1 LRIRKFIENSI
12 LPATAQR
19 FENEEGQANDIHS
32 PSPEEAN
39 NMTQPELQYYC
50 PQCLEK
56 SLFWFLFWNEHTL
69 LYQCL
74 NPGCRRRFAGGLT
87 GELVEITESALN
99 GRKPQVESTPSI
111 ASGTRKKPWRYLVP
125 LLMLSLLLIATIV
138 GFFMYYLQ
146 SSATTS
152 RDQDNIQSL
161 QSQKSQLDSQLALL
175 KPQVDSL
182 NNQIP
187 PLKDQITSLSK
198 QLSDARGQMGSA
210 QSTITGLQSTVS
222 QLQAEL
228 KLYHDTGITVS
239 SGVQPLY
246 RTAHGPVSITNNV
259 LAHNPT
265 WSELKSFILADTTD
279 SNYYDPLSYTCGD
292 YAQDVHNHA
301 EAAGIRAAYVEVD
314 LTFQAT
320 LVYHALNAF
329 VTTDQGLI
337 YIDCTGIE
345 RGYAGPSNNDKT
357 VSVKPGTEYI
367 PQLIVPQGGWYC
379 TSSGIVTTVA
389 MYW

>member
-1 LRIRKFIENSI
+1 
-12 LPATAQR
+12 
-19 FENEEGQANDIHS
+19 
-32 PSPEEAN
+32 
-39 NMTQPELQYYC
+39 MTQPELQYYC

-69 LYQCL
+69 LYECL

-111 ASGTRKKPWRYLVP
+111 ASGTRKKPSKYLVP
-125 LLMLSLLLIATIV
+125 LLMVSLLLIATVV

-152 RDQDNIQSL
+152 RDQDTIQSL
-161 QSQKSQLDSQLALL
+161 QSQKSQLDSQIASL

-182 NNQIP
+182 NSQLSSANSLVTSLNNQIA
-187 PLKDQITSLSK
+187 PLKDQIASLGK
-198 QLSDARGQMGSA
+198 QLSDAKSQMGTS

-228 KLYHDTGITVS
+228 ELYHDTGIRVS

-246 RTAHGPVSITNNV
+246 RTTHGPVSITNNV
-259 LAHNPT
+259 LVHDPT

-301 EAAGIRAAYVEVD
+301 EAAGIRAAYVEVG
-314 LTFQAT
+314 LTLQGT

-337 YIDCTGIE
+337 YVDCTGIE
-345 RGYAGPSNNDKT
+345 RGDTGPSNNDKT
-357 VSVKPGTEYI
+357 VSVQPGTEYI

-389 MYW
+389 IYW